1 MSKIS
6 SLLLIFLYVAVL
18 SIPFAYRGG
27 SSGDTLSNDSDAQEA
42 QSDTN
47 QFAGIYDGRYNGR
60 WMDFYDNG
68 DVQFMIDTAGNI
80 TVKSQGHIG
89 FGTAVDTPI
98 DPPEGVFD
106 TLIVGWGSVDDN
118 GNITV
123 GLRAGE
129 MATISITAGV
139 IQGSWN
145 SPEGD
150 YCIIN
155 ASK

>member
-6 SLLLIFLYVAVL
+6 SLLLLFLYGAVL
-18 SIPFAYRGG
+18 LFFFTP
-27 SSGDTLSNDSDAQEA
+27 NDSDAQET

-47 QFAGIYDGRYNGR
+47 QFAGIYNGRYTGR
-60 WMDFYDNG
+60 WMGFYDTG
-68 DVQFMIDTAGNI
+68 DVQFIINATGHI

-89 FGTAVDTPI
+89 FGTAVDNPI

-118 GNITV
+118 GDITV

-129 MATISITAGV
+129 MATITITEGM
-139 IQGSWN
+139 IQGSWS

-155 ASK
+155 AK